1 MKKYLLMIVCLLIV
15 TGFLPLTT
23 QAYTLNV
30 VSFNWG
36 GDFNIVTNGLS
47 QFVSAG
53 EFSVTIQ
60 EENEDFLLSE
70 DGDPFFSAFCV
81 ELEQSISVPDTVF
94 DVNLIAPSTY
104 NGGLQAAWLMENYT
118 PDPSNASQIGGLQL
132 ALWEVIMDTGSSA
145 FDLTGGAFQVLS
157 DPQSEA
163 VTLANTYL
171 DSLQSFYDP
180 TGLDSLYRIVDHGS
194 KQNLMV
200 KLALDPAA
208 VPEPG
213 TLLLLG
219 IGLIGTMLAS
229 LRKRQ

>member
-1 MKKYLLMIVCLLIV
+1 MKKYVLVIVCSLIM

-30 VSFNWG
+30 DSFNWG
-36 GDFNIVTNGLS
+36 GDFNIITNGLS

-70 DGDPFFSAFCV
+70 NGDPFFSAFCV

-104 NGGLQAAWLMENYT
+104 SGGLQAAWLMENYT
-118 PDPSNASQIGGLQL
+118 PAPSNASQINGLQL
-132 ALWEVIMDTGSSA
+132 ALWEVIMDAGSSA
-145 FDLTGGAFQVLS
+145 FDLTSGEFQVLS
-157 DPQSEA
+157 ATNIEA
-163 VTLANTYL
+163 ITLANTYL

-180 TGLDSLYRIVDHGS
+180 TGLDSLYRVVEHGD

-200 KLALDPAA
+200 KLALDPTA

-219 IGLIGTMLAS
+219 IGLTGLFGF
-229 LRKRQ
+229 LRKHR